1 MKTWK
6 TKASLVAVLCAAALG
21 AQASGHS
28 DAPNIGPRSADGHQ
42 MSPQSRGVFAN
53 PKPTLETRGV
63 QTLHDYIITEKEM
76 WDFLFENHPIFKTY
90 IPEGRIVGKPHISDR
105 GEEYLH
111 TGNSEQY
118 TADSDDGSH
127 RTKAVQYRLGA
138 KSILDFP
145 NKFIG
150 PEACGE
156 CHAVQYEKW
165 SRSRH
170 AKVVRFPDEMEE
182 VGGDLK
188 KPAHGGKNGLLPE
201 GITADAIYAV
211 IGTPRTKYGFLDSY
225 LVRGSYTVR
234 GGLLKDGTGTVHAGS
249 NQFSMNWTT
258 FLTPEKAREI
268 AEVIPTFPT
277 KMEEFGNSGSNT
289 WGVNSYG
296 AKQDKEFLFQPASS
310 YCEVCHTF
318 KFDYQTKEDFFA
330 DLGNPEALREHTI
343 SKGISCEECH
353 GAGAHLD
360 GGVGGG
366 MPSNC
371 ERCHQRFN
379 YVSDM
384 AEGPNAKPE
393 DGFNVKMKGSCP
405 SCGTEGSQMFNS
417 AHYEKGMRCT
427 TCHDPHEV
435 TEGSYLTSVTKTNL
449 KKECEDCHATQLEFF
464 KTNAPHGENSCS
476 SCHMPNMGSC
486 EKFTAIQF
494 PDQAGFDNV
503 RASHI
508 WNIKV
513 DPIAKTLNPPE
524 GKPRTSDVKG
534 WTVAK
539 DEDNHAYLDLMWT
552 CARTSSQDITVL
564 NGKGCHSQ
572 FQSELDEGLHFE
584 DQKEIYGEVMEW
596 QGPVQELHAKVINQ
610 IARIDELMNITRLS
624 ISEKASVMMMV
635 DKARQNVALI
645 EKDGS
650 WGVHGPAMAKRL
662 MNEAWI
668 FVQDAQQTMDNAGY
682 DKS

>member
-1 MKTWK
+1 MKGWK
-6 TKASLVAVLCAAALG
+6 LKASIGALFCFGMAGQSVAGEAAK
-21 AQASGHS
+21 SS
-28 DAPNIGPRSADGHQ
+28 DGYK
-42 MSPQSRGVFAN
+42 MSPQSQMIFAN
-53 PKPTLETRGV
+53 PDGDLEDKGV
-63 QTLHDYIITEKEM
+63 RTLHDYIIQEKEL

-111 TGNSEQY
+111 TGNSEDY
-118 TADSDDGSH
+118 SEKIG
-127 RTKAVQYRLGA
+127 KPMAVQYRLGA
-138 KSILDFP
+138 KSTLEFP
-145 NKFIG
+145 NKFVG
-150 PEACGE
+150 PERCGE
-156 CHAVQYEKW
+156 CHALQYERWK
-165 SRSRH
+165 RSRH

-182 VGGDLK
+182 VDGDLK
-188 KPAHGGKNGLLPE
+188 KPAFGGTNGLLPE
-201 GITADAIYAV
+201 GITADSIYAM
-211 IGTPRTKYGFLDSY
+211 IGTPRTKYGFLDAW

-234 GGLLKDGTGTVHAGS
+234 DGLLSEGTGTVHAGS

-277 KMEEFGNSGSNT
+277 KMEDFGDSGSNT

-296 AKQDKEFLFQPASS
+296 AKQDKEFLFQPGSS
-310 YCEVCHTF
+310 YCEVCHTY
-318 KFDYQTKEDFFA
+318 KFDFKTKDEFFA
-330 DLGNPEALREHTI
+330 ALGNPEELRKHTI

-353 GAGAHLD
+353 GAGGHLD

-379 YVSDM
+379 YV
-384 AEGPNAKPE
+384 AEMGEALNAKPE
-393 DGFNVKMKGSCP
+393 DALTVKFKGACP
-405 SCGTEGSQMFNS
+405 SCGTEGSQMFNT
-417 AHYEKGMRCT
+417 AHYDKGMRCT

-435 TEGSYLTSVTKTNL
+435 TDGSYLTSVTKTKL
-449 KKECEDCHATQLEFF
+449 KQTCQDCHEPQAEFH
-464 KTNAPHGENSCS
+464 KSSKPHAENDCT

-513 DPIAKTLNPPE
+513 DPTQKTLNPPE

-534 WTVAK
+534 WTVAQ
-539 DEDNHAYLDLMWT
+539 DENGYSYLDLMWS
-552 CARTSSQDITVL
+552 CARTSSQDLTVL

-584 DQKEIYGEVMEW
+584 DQQEIYGEVVEW
-596 QGPVQELHAKVINQ
+596 QNPVKETHAKVVKQ
-610 IARIDELMNITRLS
+610 IARIDELMTVTRLNVS
-624 ISEKASVMMMV
+624 DKADVLMMV
-635 DKARQNVALI
+635 DKARDAVAKI

-650 WGVHGPAMAKRL
+650 WGVHGPALSQRL
-662 MNEAWI
+662 MNDAWI
-668 FVQDAQQTMDNAGY
+668 YVQKAQSIMDEAGY
-682 DKS
+682 DQ